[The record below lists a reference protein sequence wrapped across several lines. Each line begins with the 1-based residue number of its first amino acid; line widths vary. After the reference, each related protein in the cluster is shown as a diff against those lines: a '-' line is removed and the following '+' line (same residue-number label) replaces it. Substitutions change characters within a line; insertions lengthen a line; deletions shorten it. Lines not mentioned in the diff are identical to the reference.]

1 MSMSCHLGH
10 IASGTVDRC
19 WVAPGVSVAAV
30 GKLSIVRSSG
40 LKPPI
45 QRRYFSAIVHGDTR
59 RAPRQPLPQ
68 RLAEIIELLAHSTEP
83 RRAVLA
89 SFLLDAAGDF
99 RDQLAAA
106 INQALRENMELRR
119 ARPLSIYGRM
129 AMTLY
134 VWSPSAPRQSL
145 AARQHTRAVMMTGR
159 ETSRRLVELEYDEHD
174 VLTGAHL
181 TQVSLE
187 GLPAAE
193 LERVR
198 AASLVLQRQRLQ
210 KALTSGKIGRNDP
223 CPCGSGDKFKRCHDR
238 RA

>member
-1 MSMSCHLGH
+1 
-10 IASGTVDRC
+10 
-19 WVAPGVSVAAV
+19 
-30 GKLSIVRSSG
+30 
-40 LKPPI
+40 
-45 QRRYFSAIVHGDTR
+45 
-59 RAPRQPLPQ
+59 LPQ